1 MKNILLIC
9 EDGISSNFLLKSAE
23 SFMKAYNVDFN
34 LMSSDYTQADTYLN
48 KNINLVLL
56 APQASYHDKEV
67 KMIDGRAP
75 VMTIPDDV
83 YGWANGEKLVK
94 FIMDKF
100 STAEA
105 M

>member
-1 MKNILLIC
+1 MKNVLLIC
-9 EDGISSNFLLKSAE
+9 ENGISSNFLLKSAR
-23 SFMKAYNVDFN
+23 SFMEAYHVKFN
-34 LMSSDYTQADTYLN
+34 LMSSDYTQADTYLDN
-48 KNINLVLL
+48 QIDLVLV
-56 APQASYHDKEV
+56 APQASYHDKEI

-94 FIMDKF
+94 FILNTF
-100 STAEA
+100 SPAEA